1 MGISFN
7 QSLHIYF
14 STFIRIVKTFEVNVL
29 AHFWTIKAILAKFL
43 SLFKSSSFGVILT
56 TIKIIKRKQSLIVV
70 RWIKLI
76 LSTKGFPAG
85 HDRKQGR
92 SRCQH
97 RKSCRTRWHQQ
108 TGWLRH
114 HHHQDYN
121 HCCAKVDYCSS
132 KFAAVGLDEAFRVE
146 LAVQVNA
153 QLPFKLDI
161 FNQHYA
167 MVAFIIFF
175 FSNRLTTGSQ
185 RLHQDDCCVSLLH
198 LDGHVFWS
206 LRNNIFYESRWSLR
220 KVSSRSWFH
229 FPHGRARSSQSWS
242 LSMSRTRQWPAHWRT
257 GFFLSL
263 AATIMRVVVLLVV
276 CLWCQPSWLPFVVYH
291 LPLGRYPENQNGN
304 LRWHLPWGGGGLEG
318 VSFAIKLFWKTIFL
332 KTI

>member
-1 MGISFN
+1 MRNNQITTCQYFNVKWAYPLIN
-7 QSLHIYF
+7 QSLPIYF

-70 RWIKLI
+70 RWIKTI

-85 HDRKQGR
+85 HDRKQVR

-108 TGWLRH
+108 TGWLLHHHHH

-121 HCCAKVDYCSS
+121 HFCAKVDYCSS

-161 FNQHYA
+161 FNDHCA

-175 FSNRLTTGSQ
+175 SQ
-185 RLHQDDCCVSLLH
+185 IV
-198 LDGHVFWS
+198 
-206 LRNNIFYESRWSLR
+206 
-220 KVSSRSWFH
+220 
-229 FPHGRARSSQSWS
+229 
-242 LSMSRTRQWPAHWRT
+242 
-257 GFFLSL
+257 
-263 AATIMRVVVLLVV
+263 
-276 CLWCQPSWLPFVVYH
+276 
-291 LPLGRYPENQNGN
+291 
-304 LRWHLPWGGGGLEG
+304 
-318 VSFAIKLFWKTIFL
+318 
-332 KTI
+332 